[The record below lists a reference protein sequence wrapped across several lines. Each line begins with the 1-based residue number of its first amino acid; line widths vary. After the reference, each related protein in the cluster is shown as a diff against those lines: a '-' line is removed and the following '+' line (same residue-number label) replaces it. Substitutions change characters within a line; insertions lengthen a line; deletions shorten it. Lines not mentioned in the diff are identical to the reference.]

1 MEVCMTQ
8 TQRIYTSEAAD
19 SSKDLSKVAK
29 QAAHDIRSPLSALN
43 ILSRTCLNDMPEE
56 VRDLM
61 AAAIQRINEIA
72 NDLLNTPSTP
82 AVSDASNC
90 VVKQIEQIIEEKR
103 LVYKDVQINFINH
116 AQGSTVTC
124 GLPKAELQRIV
135 SNLLNNAIEA
145 SEDRKGPITIEVKVF
160 PFFIDIVIEDKGKG
174 IPKRILAEIGQEGF
188 SFDKRGTGLG
198 VFHAKSTLKSLGGA
212 FNVAST
218 LRVGT
223 KISMRIPKF
232 QK

>member
-8 TQRIYTSEAAD
+8 TQRINISEAAD

-72 NDLLNTPSTP
+72 NDLLNTPTTT
-82 AVSDASNC
+82 VASEGSGC
-90 VVKQIEQIIEEKR
+90 VVAQIEQIIEEKR
-103 LVYKDVQINFINH
+103 LVYKDVQIDFVCH
-116 AQGSTVTC
+116 SDDVVTC
-124 GLPKAELQRIV
+124 DLPKADLQRIV

-145 SEDRKGPITIEVKVF
+145 SEDRKGPITVEVRVY
-160 PFFIDIVIEDKGKG
+160 PFFVDIVIEDKGKG
-174 IPKRILAEIGQEGF
+174 IPQQILAEIGQEGF
-188 SFDKRGTGLG
+188 SFDKKGTGLG
-198 VFHAKSTLKSLGGA
+198 VFHAKSILLSLGGS
-212 FNVAST
+212 FDVASA
-218 LRVGT
+218 LKVGT
-223 KISMRIPKF
+223 KVSMRIPKSH
-232 QK
+232 K

>member
-43 ILSRTCLNDMPEE
+43 ILSRTCLMDMPEE
-56 VRDLM
+56 ARELM

-72 NDLLNTPSTP
+72 NDLLNTPSPTVEP
-82 AVSDASNC
+82 EASGC
-90 VVKQIEQIIEEKR
+90 VVEQIEQIIEEKR
-103 LVYKDVQINFINH
+103 LVYKDVQIEFVSHSNEANI
-116 AQGSTVTC
+116 SC
-124 GLPKAELQRIV
+124 DLPKADLQRIV

-145 SEDRKGPITIEVKVF
+145 SEDRKGPITVEVKVY

-174 IPKRILAEIGQEGF
+174 IPQQILAEIGQEGF
-188 SFDKRGTGLG
+188 SFDKKGTGLG
-198 VFHAKSTLKSLGGA
+198 VFHAKSMLLSLGGE
-212 FNVAST
+212 FDVASAVK
-218 LRVGT
+218 VGT
-223 KISMRIPKF
+223 KVSMRIPKAH
-232 QK
+232 K